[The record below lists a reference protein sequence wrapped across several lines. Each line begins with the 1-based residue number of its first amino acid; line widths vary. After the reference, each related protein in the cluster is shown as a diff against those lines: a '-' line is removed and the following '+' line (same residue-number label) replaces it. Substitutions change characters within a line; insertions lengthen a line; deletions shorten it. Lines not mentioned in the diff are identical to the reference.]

1 MLMIWR
7 PQLGSV
13 MRVTTG
19 KGVGAFLVGE
29 SCLVTTHTHKCK
41 AEPIGCLHLSVNVL

>member
-7 PQLGSV
+7 VELGSV

-19 KGVGAFLVGE
+19 EETRNIFVQEK
-29 SCLVTTHTHKCK
+29 S
-41 AEPIGCLHLSVNVL
+41 N